1 MSELTSAELT
11 TRDVLLQIDRRLELS
26 EGDVRRLDV
35 KLDDVEHKLTAR
47 IDEVERKLTARID
60 EVERKL
66 SARIDGV
73 DLKLN
78 ARIDGLEAKLD
89 LKIELLRKEMNTRF
103 YWLIGLMFVTW
114 VSTMGT
120 ILIRT

>member
-26 EGDVRRLDV
+26 EGDVRRLDA
-35 KLDDVEHKLTAR
+35 KFDAR
-47 IDEVERKLTARID
+47 IDEVEAKLT
-60 EVERKL
+60 
-66 SARIDGV
+66 
-73 DLKLN
+73 

-103 YWLIGLMFVTW
+103 YWLVGLMFVTW

>member
-1 MSELTSAELT
+1 MSEPTSAELT
-11 TRDVLLQIDRRLELS
+11 TRDVLVQIDRRLELS
-26 EGDVRRLDV
+26 EGDVRRLDA
-35 KLDDVEHKLTAR
+35 KLDAKIDDLEARLTARIDGVEHKLTA
-47 IDEVERKLTARID
+47 IIEEVDNR
-60 EVERKL
+60 
-66 SARIDGV
+66 
-73 DLKLN
+73 LN